1 MTGRRLLRK
10 ENDDAMPAFRGYKEN
25 GTFEGDPVVLRRRT
39 KSLKKV
45 RWRTDEEKR
54 IASL

>member
-1 MTGRRLLRK
+1 MGRLLLRK

-25 GTFEGDPVVLRRRT
+25 GTFEGEPVVSRQRT

-45 RWRTDEEKR
+45 RCRTDEEKH